1 MAVFSG
7 KWSVFLQRLQ
17 LLVALARAPFLLLAL
32 PSIGLAIAWCQTQ
45 AAAPVSF
52 TDSLLVLLAAVAA
65 QVSVN
70 AFNEYEDFCCGLDQ
84 QTRRTAFS
92 GGSGACRRSPTFA
105 LGVVAGMPELAGGGV
120 DRHVFP
126 PAAP

>member
-70 AFNEYEDFCCGLDQ
+70 AFNEYEDFCSGLDQ
-84 QTRRTAFS
+84 TASAYWIIIGIF
-92 GGSGACRRSPTFA
+92 RSQFLITKTA
-105 LGVVAGMPELAGGGV
+105 N
-120 DRHVFP
+120 R
-126 PAAP
+126 PAAAAIEAPRGGEAVTRYARN

>member
-52 TDSLLVLLAAVAA
+52 TDNLLVLLAAVAA

-70 AFNEYEDFCCGLDQ
+70 AFNEYETSAAASISRLGVP
-84 QTRRTAFS
+84 RSAV
-92 GGSGACRRSPTFA
+92 AVVPCRRSPTFCPGRCGWDA
-105 LGVVAGMPELAGGGV
+105 
-120 DRHVFP
+120 
-126 PAAP
+126 